1 MVGRAAGVSVDP
13 LIQPFS
19 HIWICA
25 ARDMRLRFV
34 QVFRP
39 TSFYV
44 QRVCVQT
51 PGLHLAGLAGAAVP
65 AHADWYLDNES
76 SRLSFVTTKNTEIAE
91 VQRFL
96 VLHGKVD
103 GKGAA
108 QLEVELESVNSGIPL
123 RDERMR
129 NSLFQIKTFPEALI
143 NTQINLQPINELAPG
158 AQLELRLPLSVT
170 LHGKTQTYSAE
181 LLATRLDDR
190 RFQVVTLEPV
200 VLHAEDFDLAPGV
213 AALRKAAGLKSISLS
228 VPVGAVLIFTA
239 R

>member
-1 MVGRAAGVSVDP
+1 MFNVS
-13 LIQPFS
+13 LFKPFAVLLLA
-19 HIWICA
+19 CA
-25 ARDMRLRFV
+25 AL
-34 QVFRP
+34 
-39 TSFYV
+39 
-44 QRVCVQT
+44 
-51 PGLHLAGLAGAAVP
+51 P
-65 AHADWYLDNES
+65 ARADWYLDNES
-76 SRLSFVTTKNTEIAE
+76 SRLSFVTTKNTDIAE

-103 GKGAA
+103 SKGAA
-108 QLEVELESVNSGIPL
+108 RLQVELESVNSGIPL

-129 NSLFQIKTFPEALI
+129 NDLFEIKTFPDALI
-143 NTQINLQPINELAPG
+143 NAQINLQPISDLAAG

-190 RFQVVTLEPV
+190 RFQVVTLEPL
-200 VLHAEDFDLAPGV
+200 VLHAEDFDLLPGV
-213 AALRKAAGLKSISLS
+213 AALRKAAGLSQISLS

>member
-1 MVGRAAGVSVDP
+1 MFNVKSLAFT
-13 LIQPFS
+13 LLT
-19 HIWICA
+19 CA
-25 ARDMRLRFV
+25 AL
-34 QVFRP
+34 
-39 TSFYV
+39 
-44 QRVCVQT
+44 
-51 PGLHLAGLAGAAVP
+51 P

-91 VQRFL
+91 VHRFL

-103 GKGAA
+103 SKGAA
-108 QLEVELESVNSGIPL
+108 QVEVELESVNSGIPL

-129 NSLFQIKTFPEALI
+129 NQLFEIKTFPDALI
-143 NTQINLQPINELAPG
+143 NAQINLQPINDLAPG

-190 RFQVVTLEPV
+190 RFQVVTLEPLV
-200 VLHAEDFDLAPGV
+200 VHAVYFDLARGV
-213 AALRKAAGLKSISLS
+213 DGLRKAPVLKSISLS
-228 VPVGAVLIFTA
+228 VPVGAVLIFSA

>member
-1 MVGRAAGVSVDP
+1 MFNVKP
-13 LIQPFS
+13 L
-19 HIWICA
+19 
-25 ARDMRLRFV
+25 
-34 QVFRP
+34 VF
-39 TSFYV
+39 TLLT
-44 QRVCVQT
+44 C
-51 PGLHLAGLAGAAVP
+51 AAVP

-76 SRLSFVTTKNTEIAE
+76 SRLSLVTTKNTEIAE

-103 GKGAA
+103 AKGAA
-108 QLEVELESVNSGIPL
+108 QLEVELESINSGIPL

-129 NSLFQIKTFPEALI
+129 RELFEIKTFPEAQI
-143 NTQINLQPINELAPG
+143 SAQINLQPINDLASG

-181 LLATRLDDR
+181 LLATRLDER

-213 AALRKAAGLKSISLS
+213 ATLRKAAGLKSISLS